1 MKKLILLITLF
12 FICGCS
18 LVIRDIGKE
27 EVKRYGISQEDANLL
42 IEKTDQTPVEEKK
55 EIIRIKR

>member
-1 MKKLILLITLF
+1 MKKLILLVTLL

-42 IEKTDQTPVEEKK
+42 IEKTDQTPAEAKK